1 VSAVP
6 LTFACALYDRMV
18 PLYAGLVKP
27 EGIELTFLVSEDHR
41 DTFDRMGR
49 NQEFDA
55 SEMSG
60 TEYIARLA
68 AGSSPIAAI
77 PVFPSRVFGHGFIY
91 VNRRAGIR
99 SAKDVQG
106 KRVGVPIYSM
116 STALWIRG
124 MMHDEFGVD
133 WSTVSWLEGSVE
145 KPGSYGNPTLPS
157 TMQVPRIDV
166 NHSDRSLWELLVAG
180 DIDVLIAPT
189 TPSRFGDTDMV
200 HRLFENHTE
209 LEIDYFRR
217 TRIFPIMHVVALR
230 RSTYEANPFIAKNLC
245 RALER
250 SKQLSYEWLAGVGAP
265 RAGFPLID
273 TYWEET
279 KRVFGAD
286 PWPYGVEANR
296 QTLETWLRYIYQ
308 DGVTSRQLDIEELF
322 VS

>member
-18 PLYAGLVKP
+18 PLFAGLVKP
-27 EGIELTFLVSEDHR
+27 EGIELTFRVSEDHR

-68 AGSSPIAAI
+68 AGHSPLAAI
-77 PVFPSRVFGHGFIY
+77 PVFPSRVFRHGFIY

-106 KRVGVPIYSM
+106 KRVGLPIYSM
-116 STALWIRG
+116 SAALWIRG
-124 MMHDEFGVD
+124 MMQDEFGVD
-133 WSTVSWLEGSVE
+133 WSTVSWLEGAVE
-145 KPGSYGNPTLPS
+145 KPGSHGSPTLPS
-157 TMQVPRIDV
+157 TI
-166 NHSDRSLWELLVAG
+166 AG

-189 TPSRFGDTDMV
+189 TPSQFGNTDAV

-209 LEIDYFRR
+209 LQKDYFRR
-217 TRIFPIMHVVALR
+217 TRVFPIMHVVALR
-230 RSTYEANPFIAKNLC
+230 RSTYEANPFIAKSLY
-245 RALER
+245 RAFEC
-250 SKQLSYEWLAGVGAP
+250 SKRLSYEWLAGVGAP

-279 KRVFGAD
+279 KRVFGED
-286 PWPYGVEANR
+286 PWPYGVDANR

-308 DGVTSRQLDIEELF
+308 DGVTSRRLDVEELF
-322 VS
+322 VN